1 MSLSCEQQCIN
12 GKYYLCMP
20 DNFQY
25 PRNLL
30 HRVYKNLVV
39 LEDIFTRNVTAYGTI
54 RVNNCSFDKRVF
66 VRYTIDQWKTF
77 SVLNAHYIMH
87 YADNNTDLFQFKLTV
102 PKDKLLSSS
111 LLKMSFAI
119 CYCVNGGKFWDN
131 NYSQNYNFEI
141 IESSREVPT
150 SILNQLS
157 RKKSII
163 RDDQLYKQIT
173 QDYHAISNTT
183 QQIENLCG
191 LKNLG
196 GTCYMNSILQ
206 SLSLTSLLTNYFLYN
221 QDSLVFKGIIIN
233 EYLNF
238 LYLIRCGQ
246 YSTIIP
252 APLKQIIGH
261 INYAYL
267 ENQQQDAHEFLI
279 VLLDYLHIDL
289 NRTQCTDEEIDYN
302 LFGQINKNSIIVDL
316 FYGIYKSTITCL
328 QCMHT
333 SSSYE
338 SFVCLTLPIPSTNQC
353 TLQDCLQSLNEDE
366 YLIDDDSKWFCSKCQ
381 CHSNAKKRLEIH
393 KLPKIL
399 IIQLKR
405 FQMNSEMR
413 WIKDESLVLYPE
425 DDLDLH
431 QYSSSPSS
439 EQALYTLYSIVNHNG
454 SLNDGH
460 YTTFSRDL
468 SYDQPQWFEY
478 DDEIVKYLDLDQL
491 HLNSKA
497 YLLFYTMQH
506 IPE

>member
-1 MSLSCEQQCIN
+1 
-12 GKYYLCMP
+12 
-20 DNFQY
+20 
-25 PRNLL
+25 
-30 HRVYKNLVV
+30 
-39 LEDIFTRNVTAYGTI
+39 
-54 RVNNCSFDKRVF
+54 
-66 VRYTIDQWKTF
+66 
-77 SVLNAHYIMH
+77 
-87 YADNNTDLFQFKLTV
+87 
-102 PKDKLLSSS
+102 
-111 LLKMSFAI
+111 
-119 CYCVNGGKFWDN
+119 
-131 NYSQNYNFEI
+131 
-141 IESSREVPT
+141 
-150 SILNQLS
+150 
-157 RKKSII
+157 
-163 RDDQLYKQIT
+163 
-173 QDYHAISNTT
+173 
-183 QQIENLCG
+183 
-191 LKNLG
+191 
-196 GTCYMNSILQ
+196 
-206 SLSLTSLLTNYFLYN
+206 
-221 QDSLVFKGIIIN
+221 
-233 EYLNF
+233 
-238 LYLIRCGQ
+238 
-246 YSTIIP
+246 
-252 APLKQIIGH
+252 
-261 INYAYL
+261 
-267 ENQQQDAHEFLI
+267 
-279 VLLDYLHIDL
+279 
-289 NRTQCTDEEIDYN
+289 
-302 LFGQINKNSIIVDL
+302 
-316 FYGIYKSTITCL
+316 
-328 QCMHT
+328 MHT